1 VAELGLVRP
10 MRARL
15 ISLILL
21 GCTCTLTSGAG
32 TNAPQSKVDAYLD
45 QVGQILAHALM
56 PELAKHGELGNVT
69 KKFSFRIDAAGHPTE
84 IKATST
90 PPTELLDRLIVRV
103 IRSLKFPPIPK
114 DILAKYKYLEFR
126 TEMGPPHQ

>member
-1 VAELGLVRP
+1 
-10 MRARL
+10 M
-15 ISLILL
+15 ILL
-21 GCTCTLTSGAG
+21 GCTCTLTSGAE
-32 TNAPQSKVDAYLD
+32 TNALEPKVDVYLD
-45 QVGQILAHALM
+45 QAGQILAHALM
-56 PELAKHGELGNVT
+56 PELAKHRDLGNVT
-69 KKFSFRIDAAGHPTE
+69 KKFSFRIDAAGYPSE

-90 PPTELLDRLIVRV
+90 PPTELLDRLVVRV